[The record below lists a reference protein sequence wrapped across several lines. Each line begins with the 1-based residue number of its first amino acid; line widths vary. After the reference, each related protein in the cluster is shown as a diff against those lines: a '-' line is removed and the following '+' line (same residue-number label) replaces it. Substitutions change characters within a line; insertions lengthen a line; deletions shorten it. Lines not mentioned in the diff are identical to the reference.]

1 MEFITHHSSL
11 VTRHSS
17 LLVAV
22 ALAVSTAQATETKKF
37 IFSSWE
43 LGDVTPQEILEHAD
57 EFDKTGCD
65 GLSLGLR
72 SILPGA
78 AFNNQRHVMEEP
90 RWLDSEIDALL
101 PVYKELTKHPS
112 MKHCFASCNTA
123 ARKERL
129 AWTNDAAWALF
140 ADNMRANARFA
151 KLAGFD
157 GILTDFEDYW
167 RKKQYKW
174 VEGDPDYET
183 AKKLARKR
191 GAEVFGAVF
200 KAFPDAVVL
209 TFQLLTT
216 DTEYARSRDPLALME
231 EKRDLWPAFVNGI
244 LDVIP
249 PTAKLIDGNESFGYL
264 ARASRN
270 DFYKSNRDQISGVL
284 PLVAPENRVKYRSQ
298 LSISFG
304 LYVDSYSCPTNSPW
318 CLEAVRG
325 KRITH
330 FEDNLRQ
337 AYECADEYIWFWGE
351 KGFWIDW
358 PADLKDGKD
367 WKGFK
372 DMTWRGKY
380 FEGDWGRIRP
390 WNETLDGNFDL
401 LLRGVKEPARCVEEQ
416 YALQHEGGSYKDL
429 AAGRAMNV
437 SSNGNASIFIRGL
450 FETDGWYGVRAKGR
464 GELVRGNVYFQ
475 SHGSWRWKLGTF
487 RLDFGAPDADGWRQG
502 NALVRIPGDA
512 TDLYI
517 LLDAG
522 KEEKVR
528 KVEFKDLEVFRIK

>member
-1 MEFITHHSSL
+1 MEFVNHSSL

-17 LLVAV
+17 LFVAAV
-22 ALAVSTAQATETKKF
+22 LAATAASSAETKKF
-37 IFSSWE
+37 IYASWE
-43 LGDVTPQEILEHAD
+43 IGDVTPEEILAHAD
-57 EFDKTGCD
+57 QFDKTACD

-72 SILPGA
+72 AILPGA
-78 AFNNQRHVMEEP
+78 AFNNSRHVMEEP

-101 PVYKELTKHPS
+101 PVYQELTKHPS
-112 MKHCFASCNTA
+112 MKHCFASVNTA
-123 ARKERL
+123 PRKERL
-129 AWTNDAAWALF
+129 AWTNDAAWALY

-151 KLAGFD
+151 KLAGFE
-157 GILTDFEDYW
+157 GVLTDFEDYW
-167 RKKQYKW
+167 HKKQFRW
-174 VEGDPDYET
+174 MEGDPDWEET
-183 AKKLARKR
+183 KKIARRR

-200 KAFPDAVVL
+200 GAYPDAAIL

-216 DTEYARSRDPLALME
+216 DTEYPRQRNPRLHME

-244 LDVIP
+244 LDVLP
-249 PTAKLIDGNESFGYL
+249 PGAKLIDGNESFGYT

-270 DFYKSNRDQISGVL
+270 DFYKSVRDQISGVL
-284 PLVAPENRVKYRSQ
+284 PLVEPENRAKYRTQ

-304 LYVDSYSCPTNSPW
+304 LYVDAYACPTNSPW
-318 CLEAVRG
+318 YLEPVRG
-325 KRITH
+325 KRIYH

-337 AYECADEYIWFWGE
+337 ACEAADEYIWFWGE

-380 FEGDWGRIRP
+380 FEGGWGRIKP

-401 LLRGVKEPARCVEEQ
+401 MTRGVKEPYRCVQEE
-416 YALQHEGGSYKDL
+416 YARQKADGSFKDL
-429 AAGRAMNV
+429 AADKPLNV
-437 SSNGNASIFIRGL
+437 ATNGGASTFIRSR
-450 FETDGWYGVRAKGR
+450 FETDGWYGVKVKGR
-464 GELVRGNVYFQ
+464 GEIVRGNIYFQ
-475 SHGSWRWKLGTF
+475 SHGSWRWKLGSF
-487 RLDFGAPDADGWRQG
+487 RIDFAPPDAEGWRDG
-502 NALVRIPGDA
+502 AALVRIPGDA

-528 KVEFKDLEVFRIK
+528 KVEFKDLEVFRIQ